1 MNNPMNYNQQNN
13 SQRTM
18 NYNQQHNTQ
27 RTMNY
32 NQQHLHRNTQQ
43 MQYNTPHQAQ
53 MQTRKIVHQNEGYSQ
68 ANRQSS
74 NIQPNNREEEKHILY
89 YSNYCIN
96 CKEFMNILC
105 KNPIYSDFVKINVS
119 NTKFPSFIKSVPT
132 IIVPKIARPLVGE
145 EVFKWLEDLS
155 TNKLKDEKERIVPYS
170 PSEMGGGFGD
180 NYSYF
185 DLKEEEQPMEH
196 NFVYIKREDHKIE
209 TPSEES
215 FINTNPKSKNDN
227 INSSTRE
234 PFPQAPQRKSPNDH
248 PVQGVGGRPPMIPQS
263 SSGDDK
269 NVDDAYNELLARRK
283 TDVPNDS
290 LHVM

>member
-1 MNNPMNYNQQNN
+1 MNNLINFNQQNN
-13 SQRTM
+13 
-18 NYNQQHNTQ
+18 TQ
-27 RTMNY
+27 RTLNS
-32 NQQHLHRNTQQ
+32 NQQSVQRNTPQ
-43 MQYNTPHQAQ
+43 MQYNSRPQAQ
-53 MQTRKIVHQNEGYSQ
+53 MQTRQVSPPGGGYLQ
-68 ANRQSS
+68 A
-74 NIQPNNREEEKHILY
+74 NIQPSNISSQIGEEGKHILY

-119 NTKFPSFIKSVPT
+119 NTRFPSFVKSVPT
-132 IIVPKIARPLVGE
+132 IIVPKISRPLVGE
-145 EVFKWLEDLS
+145 EVFKWLEDMS
-155 TNKLKDEKERIVPYS
+155 VTKIQNEKERIVPYS
-170 PSEMGGGFGD
+170 PGEMGCGFGD

-196 NFVYIKREDHKIE
+196 NFVYIKRDDHKIE

-234 PFPQAPQRKSPNDH
+234 PFPQAPQRQSPNDR
-248 PVQGVGGRPPMIPQS
+248 PSQGIGGRPPMIPQS
-263 SSGDDK
+263 SSGDNK
-269 NVDDAYNELLARRK
+269 NVEDAYTELLARRK

-290 LHVM
+290 LPIM